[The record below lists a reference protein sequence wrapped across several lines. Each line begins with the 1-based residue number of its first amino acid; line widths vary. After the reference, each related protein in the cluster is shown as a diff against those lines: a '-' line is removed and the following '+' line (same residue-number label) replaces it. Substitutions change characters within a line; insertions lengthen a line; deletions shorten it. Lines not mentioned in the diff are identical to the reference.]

1 MNIRLSNF
9 EQLIDPTILKRGHE
23 YFKKGLITEI
33 EDLGDGD
40 YEATVE
46 GSDLYTVHLH
56 IDGDEVTEYE
66 CDCPYDRGPICKHV
80 AAVLFSLRNDMEET
94 DIPCQ
99 KTGTPLKKK
108 ESETAQFEKLLDL
121 LSTEELKTF
130 LHDVC
135 SQDKIL
141 RRQFI
146 ARHLTILYPES
157 KEIYDRQIK
166 EFVKIYADR
175 DGFIGYYESSRL
187 GDAVYE
193 MVEEARKHVKTG
205 KKNKALYMSEAI
217 IEGMFRAITYSD
229 DSNGEIG
236 GCLDEA
242 FGVLAELAYT
252 DMDESLHDEMF
263 DWLLRH
269 FEGKDMKGWDW
280 HTDLMR
286 IAINM
291 AKTEE
296 EKKRIRIDLEQIKPN
311 GNSRDWDYRC
321 AQNLKLQFIRQTEDE
336 TAAIRFMETNMDNPD
351 FRRELIE
358 YAIREKDYAKAE
370 QLADKGI
377 KRDEKEAPGLAED
390 WRDYLLQI
398 YLATHNTKK
407 TIAMARHFFLTVSGC
422 HQTHDYYYKLL
433 KSLIPQPQWRQYVDG
448 LIADIN
454 ERPHPDANYYRVAEI
469 YIWEKEWDKLFRL
482 LRKSPDFHRIEE
494 AEKYLADT
502 YAEELATMYRDLII
516 DYLPNHI
523 GRNHYQL
530 VCKYLRRM
538 AKLGYKPMAMELADL
553 LKTQYRNRRALL
565 EELEGTF

>member
-94 DIPCQ
+94 DTPCQ

-108 ESETAQFEKLLDL
+108 ESEAAQFEKLLDL

-321 AQNLKLQFIRQTEDE
+321 AQNLKLQLIRHTEDE

-370 QLADKGI
+370 RLADKGV
-377 KRDEKEAPGLAED
+377 KQDEREAPGLAED
-390 WRDYLLQI
+390 WRDYLLRI

-407 TIAMARHFFLTVSGC
+407 TIAMARHFFLTGNGR

-433 KSLIPQPQWRQYVDG
+433 KSLIPQPQWCQYVAE

-454 ERPHPDANYYRVAEI
+454 ERSRPDTNYYRVAEI

-482 LRKSPDFHRIEE
+482 LQKSPDFHRIEE
-494 AEKYLADT
+494 AEKYLAGT

-516 DYLPNHI
+516 NYMPDHI

-565 EELEGTF
+565 EELADTF